1 MKTKQEIAN
10 ELKKENPTIVSNING
25 EEIELLGDDY
35 EEAIQNAAQMKLEQL
50 VKEAEDNA
58 KQIARNSLL
67 ERLGITQ
74 EEAQLLLGGK

>member
-58 KQIARNSLL
+58 KQIARDSLL
-67 ERLGITQ
+67 ERLGIT
-74 EEAQLLLGGK
+74 EDEAKLLLGK

>member
-25 EEIELLGDDY
+25 EEIELLGDEY
-35 EEAIQNAAQMKLEQL
+35 ENAIQNAAQMKLEQL
-50 VKEAEDNA
+50 IKEAEDNA

-67 ERLGITQ
+67 ERLGITE
-74 EEAQLLLGGK
+74 EEAKLLLG